1 MGLESKKIQLS
12 MKKSRV
18 LDLNTTFECEY
29 YCTCTAS
36 TTLQGETYLQR
47 PELKKK
53 IIKTKKYQLK
63 LLFGRTN
70 CPPPRQP
77 RTTYVFSLFFY
88 TYIALK
94 LRLTLRLPTS
104 Y

>member
-1 MGLESKKIQLS
+1 

-53 IIKTKKYQLK
+53 IKIKNIPVK
-63 LLFGRTN
+63 
-70 CPPPRQP
+70 
-77 RTTYVFSLFFY
+77 VVVW
-88 TYIALK
+88 
-94 LRLTLRLPTS
+94 
-104 Y
+104 